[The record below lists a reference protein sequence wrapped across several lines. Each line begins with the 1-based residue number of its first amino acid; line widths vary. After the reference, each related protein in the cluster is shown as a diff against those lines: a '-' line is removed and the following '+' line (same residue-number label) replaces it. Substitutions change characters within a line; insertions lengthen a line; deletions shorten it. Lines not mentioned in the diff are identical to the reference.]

1 MLEELEGKET
11 VNGSTADE
19 AVTINLGRP
28 TQRCQPKLAIHVAK
42 TRVHNR
48 APRRDAAS

>member
-19 AVTINLGRP
+19 AVTINLVGADATLP
-28 TQRCQPKLAIHVAK
+28 AK
-42 TRVHNR
+42 ARHLRREDSSAYSCT
-48 APRRDAAS
+48 AP